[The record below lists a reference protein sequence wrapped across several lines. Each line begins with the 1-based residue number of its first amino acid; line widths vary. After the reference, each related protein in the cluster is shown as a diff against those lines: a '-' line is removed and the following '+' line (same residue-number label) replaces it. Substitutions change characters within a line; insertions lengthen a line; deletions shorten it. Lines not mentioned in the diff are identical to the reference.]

1 MPKLLGQCALP
12 IAIEK
17 AYVELDFRLRASGF
31 GPRSGLGLMGF
42 DFRAQA
48 FDYKA
53 FGLGNIKK
61 IIFVQP
67 LSLKPCRLCENI
79 EAQA

>member
-1 MPKLLGQCALP
+1 MCLP

-61 IIFVQP
+61 NYFCATIKFKA
-67 LSLKPCRLCENI
+67 LSAL
-79 EAQA
+79 

>member
-1 MPKLLGQCALP
+1 
-12 IAIEK
+12 
-17 AYVELDFRLRASGF
+17 
-31 GPRSGLGLMGF
+31 MGF

-61 IIFVQP
+61 KYFCATIKFKAFVKILRLRPKPVPALGQ
-67 LSLKPCRLCENI
+67 LKEVLKI
-79 EAQA
+79 